1 MSGILNKKNR
11 IIDYKLTENGRKQIQ
26 NGDVN
31 FKYYTIS
38 DSSIIY
44 SEDNNNI
51 LDHKISNSEKFYLPF
66 EISTD
71 PLRYINPEFNLTDEI
86 DLSTYIDIGN
96 LSTAEN
102 PLKYIDLNNSNT
114 VTNQIID
121 LSLLKEKD
129 VINDKDSF
137 VFKEKQEFDEFDFNP
152 NETSNDN
159 FIISYPTISSV
170 SKNLDDITNIKEDLK
185 FRHKTNYKKMSPVN
199 INGSKILLEEEEEN
213 LNPLKYIFNT
223 LKEKTNININEDR
236 KAAIVKAINSI
247 SKIKNNRMFKN
258 YYILN
263 EKSNI
268 KKFFFEMHE
277 IEEILGEEINPSD
290 ASLVKGLK
298 YKLTSTHL
306 RGFSDSLKEDLV
318 RLGFENS
325 EESFEKREFIA
336 SGVSNT
342 QIDSNTLK
350 VQLKNEKFK
359 KLAFIDLGSFFNKIK
374 KNNFRVFLIG
384 KVIYNEKSYVRENL
398 DVGEDNIINRNISRD
413 YSFINL
419 FTLVLE

>member
-26 NGDVN
+26 NGDIN

-44 SEDNNNI
+44 NEDNNNS

-96 LSTAEN
+96 LSTAGN

-152 NETSNDN
+152 NETENDN

-170 SKNLDDITNIKEDLK
+170 SKNLDDITSIKEDLK

-199 INGSKILLEEEEEN
+199 IDGSKILLEEEEN
-213 LNPLKYIFNT
+213 LNSLKYIFNT

-277 IEEILGEEINPSD
+277 IEEILGEEINPRD
-290 ASLVKGLK
+290 VSLVKGLK

-318 RLGFENS
+318 SLGFENS
-325 EESFEKREFIA
+325 KESFEKREFVA
-336 SGVSNT
+336 SGVNNT
-342 QIDSNTLK
+342 QINSDILK

-359 KLAFIDLGSFFNKIK
+359 KLAFIDLGSFFNKIE

-398 DVGEDNIINRNISRD
+398 DIGEDNIINRNISRD